1 MTGLTM
7 LKVAFRLAAI
17 HDTVGLPV
25 PTNAFRG
32 MST

>member
-17 HDTVGLPV
+17 HNTVGLPV
-25 PTNAFRG
+25 PINAFRG
-32 MST
+32 MGT